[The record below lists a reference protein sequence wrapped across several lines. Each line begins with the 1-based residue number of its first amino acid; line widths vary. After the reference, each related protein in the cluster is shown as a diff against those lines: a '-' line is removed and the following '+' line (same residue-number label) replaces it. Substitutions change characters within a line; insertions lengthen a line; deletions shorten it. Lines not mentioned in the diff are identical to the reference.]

1 MASRILGSLLAGT
14 ALLACPCHLPL
25 TLPLLLAVLGGGS
38 LGTVLTANTGLIV
51 AAGGLYFVGALVAG
65 FVLLSRHREQT
76 RLPRD
81 GCGCPLTAP
90 ADDGVRPASPAAPE
104 VPHG

>member
-1 MASRILGSLLAGT
+1 MVAKVVGSILAGT

-25 TLPLLLAVLGGGS
+25 TLPLLLAVLSGSS
-38 LGTVLTANTGLIV
+38 LGPVLAANSGLIAV
-51 AAGGLYFVGALVAG
+51 AGGLYFVGALVVGA
-65 FVLLSRHREQT
+65 VLLSGHAERP
-76 RLPRD
+76 RLSRD

-90 ADDGVRPASPAAPE
+90 SDDGVRSAPE